1 MKKLETLVGKYEV
14 RKKAKKRQSE
24 GDKVSDA
31 LLQGHLASLFDIAAP
46 ATSSSMI
53 HLKQKDKDFL
63 DDQRGQRKMVMSTV
77 DKESMAKES
86 RKHERLAAERRRK
99 EKELAE
105 TLERGEM
112 IELVTGSSATAE
124 CADSSTSSSDT
135 NSSARGSAAASAS
148 RPKRLNITKEV
159 AAAADRVKFTSRG
172 AHHVFSAI
180 AADQEVLSPSTSSIR
195 RHRKVLR
202 KETAEAA
209 VKDYRNQVQE
219 HDAVLILHWDGK
231 LLPGSE
237 SQGHVD
243 RLAIVVTSPSLEG
256 EKLLAIPALPS
267 STGEAMASKVEE
279 TIRHWKFEDRVGGLC
294 FDTTALN
301 TGVHAGCCTLLEQKL
316 GRPLLNLAC
325 RHHVMELILA
335 SAFKATFGDATSGPD
350 VQLFKR
356 FQKKWPTLIKA
367 NATIINDPRL
377 ADHDEWKR
385 TTLEALAKAAATTRD
400 DYKELSELTAKA
412 IKGEVPTTFRKP
424 GAHHY
429 ARWMAKAIYMLK
441 MTMFKNE
448 FELTPRELR
457 SLQEMSVF
465 IILIYARAW
474 FEAPLAADAPFND
487 LTLFYDLHK
496 YRDLNSKISEATVK
510 TFKRHFW
517 YLGTDLVGLALFS
530 DKVTIEEK
538 TKMVEKLAIDKD
550 LDKKRWTTAPQDPS
564 SVTLSDLVTKESLF
578 SFTELKLNASFL
590 QSPVLSWKENE
601 AYNQGKETVQQ

>member
-1 MKKLETLVGKYEV
+1 MARSTRKQTELFLLAQPLEALSQIVLPTGEDVLRRVVRVWERAHIPVVPLRSIMKKLETLVGKYEV

-46 ATSSSMI
+46 ATSSFMI

-99 EKELAE
+99 EELAE

-112 IELVTGSSATAE
+112 YELVTGSSATAE

-148 RPKRLNITKEV
+148 RPKRLKITKEV
-159 AAAADRVKFTSRG
+159 AAAADRVKLTSRG

-180 AADQEVLSPSTSSIR
+180 AADQGVLSPSTSSIR

-219 HDAVLILHWDGK
+219 HDAVFILHWDGK

-267 STGEAMASKVEE
+267 GTGEAMASKVEE
-279 TIRHWKFEDRVGGLC
+279 TIRHWKFEDRVEGLC
-294 FDTTALN
+294 FDTTASN

-316 GRPLLNLAC
+316 GRPLNLAC

-335 SAFKATFGDATSGPD
+335 SAFKATFATLRPAQTFNYSTVPKEVAHSHKSQCYD
-350 VQLFKR
+350 HQR
-356 FQKKWPTLIKA
+356 PTI
-367 NATIINDPRL
+367 
-377 ADHDEWKR
+377 
-385 TTLEALAKAAATTRD
+385 
-400 DYKELSELTAKA
+400 
-412 IKGEVPTTFRKP
+412 G
-424 GAHHY
+424 
-429 ARWMAKAIYMLK
+429 
-441 MTMFKNE
+441 
-448 FELTPRELR
+448 
-457 SLQEMSVF
+457 
-465 IILIYARAW
+465 
-474 FEAPLAADAPFND
+474 
-487 LTLFYDLHK
+487 
-496 YRDLNSKISEATVK
+496 
-510 TFKRHFW
+510 
-517 YLGTDLVGLALFS
+517 
-530 DKVTIEEK
+530 
-538 TKMVEKLAIDKD
+538 
-550 LDKKRWTTAPQDPS
+550 
-564 SVTLSDLVTKESLF
+564 
-578 SFTELKLNASFL
+578 
-590 QSPVLSWKENE
+590 
-601 AYNQGKETVQQ
+601 